1 MKKAIV
7 LVLAL
12 VLTMGLAVPAAA
24 AGTASPTAPTTSE
37 TTTAPLPEVTTSEV
51 TAADGT
57 VVIVEPIEATD
68 TTKLAE
74 EEKTTLAAAQT
85 ALAEAAPAG
94 MKAQY
99 FFYVKVS
106 EKDAAGAAKKYN
118 GSVTMTIKL
127 DNAEGLI
134 VMQFVDGKWVE
145 LKATV
150 NADGTV
156 SIEGVV
162 DAPMAIFTK

>member
-1 MKKAIV
+1 MKKALV

-24 AGTASPTAPTTSE
+24 AGTASPKAPTTSE

-51 TAADGT
+51 KAEDGT
-57 VVIVEPIEATD
+57 VVVVETIEATD
-68 TTKLAE
+68 TAKLAE
-74 EEKTTLAAAQT
+74 EEKTELAAAQT

-99 FFYVKVS
+99 FFFVKVTA
-106 EKDAAGAAKKYN
+106 KDDATKEVGPVA
-118 GSVTMTIKL
+118 MTVKV
-127 DNAEGLI
+127 DNAANVV

-145 LKATV
+145 LKTTV
-150 NADGTV
+150 NADGTIT
-156 SIEGVV
+156 IEGVV
-162 DAPMAIFTK
+162 TAPMAIFTK

>member
-24 AGTASPTAPTTSE
+24 AGIASPTAPTTSE
-37 TTTAPLPEVTTSEV
+37 TTTAPLPEVAASEV
-51 TAADGT
+51 TAEDST
-57 VVIVEPIEATD
+57 VVVVEPVEATD
-68 TTKLAE
+68 AKLAE
-74 EEKTTLAAAQT
+74 EEKASLVSAQT

-99 FFYVKVS
+99 FFFAKVT
-106 EKDAAGAAKKYN
+106 EKDTGKKYD
-118 GSVTMTIKL
+118 GKVAMTIKL
-127 DNAEGLI
+127 DNAEGVV

-156 SIEGVV
+156 TIEGVV

>member
-37 TTTAPLPEVTTSEV
+37 TTTAPLPEVTASEV
-51 TAADGT
+51 TAADST
-57 VVIVEPIEATD
+57 VIVVEPVEATD
-68 TTKLAE
+68 AKLAA
-74 EEKTTLAAAQT
+74 EEKTVLASAQT
-85 ALAEAAPAG
+85 ALTEAAPAG

-99 FFYVKVS
+99 FFFVKVT
-106 EKDAAGAAKKYN
+106 EKDTGKTYDGNVA
-118 GSVTMTIKL
+118 MTIKL
-127 DNAEGLI
+127 ANAEGVV

-156 SIEGVV
+156 TIEGVV

>member
-12 VLTMGLAVPAAA
+12 ALTMGLAVPAFAE
-24 AGTASPTAPTTSE
+24 GTASPTAPTTSE

-51 TAADGT
+51 TAEDGT
-57 VVIVEPIEATD
+57 TVVVEPVEATD
-68 TTKLAE
+68 AKLAE
-74 EEKTTLAAAQT
+74 EEKAALATAQA

-106 EKDAAGAAKKYN
+106 EKDAAGAAKKFD
-118 GSVTMTIKL
+118 GAVTMTIKL
-127 DNAEGLI
+127 DNAEGVV

-156 SIEGVV
+156 TIEGVV

>member
-12 VLTMGLAVPAAA
+12 ALTMGLAVPAFAE
-24 AGTASPTAPTTSE
+24 GTASPTAPTTSE

-51 TAADGT
+51 TGADNI
-57 VVIVEPIEATD
+57 VVIVDPVEATD
-68 TTKLAE
+68 AKLTAE
-74 EEKTTLAAAQT
+74 EKAALADAQA

-99 FFYVKVS
+99 FFYVKLTV
-106 EKDAAGAAKKYN
+106 KDTGKKYDGAA
-118 GSVTMTIKL
+118 TITIKL
-127 DNAEGLI
+127 DNAEGVV

-156 SIEGVV
+156 TIEGVV